1 MDAHESTRLELE
13 YHVELLNELRAIY
26 DRAASLTDTISGI
39 PVAVLEAML
48 MPVADRGAPLMEVSR
63 RARVAMITLAG
74 LEVPMERL
82 RAAIAGRLELLEREV
97 AELPDYRAGHSVRA
111 GLLEDGGE

>member
-13 YHVELLNELRAIY
+13 YHVGLLDELKAIV
-26 DRAASLTDTISGI
+26 DRCASLTDTISGI

-48 MPVADRGAPLMEVSR
+48 VPVDMRGDKLIDVST

-74 LEVPMERL
+74 LEIPMERL
-82 RAAIAGRLELLEREV
+82 RALIAGRLELLEREV
-97 AELPDYRAGHSVRA
+97 AELPDLSERHSVRVA
-111 GLLEDGGE
+111 LLEEEGE